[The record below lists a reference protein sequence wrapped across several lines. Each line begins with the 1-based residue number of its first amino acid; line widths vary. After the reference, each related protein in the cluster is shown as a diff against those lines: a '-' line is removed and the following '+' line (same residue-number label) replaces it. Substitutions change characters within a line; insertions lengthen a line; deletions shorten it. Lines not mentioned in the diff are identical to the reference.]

1 MVTSKMNKDHSGK
14 QENHA
19 ASSSPDSPPQKCV
32 VDRSIHAILRASLEN
47 SNSSPHPPQP
57 RPPQHTPS
65 SLAGI
70 PPRTERLHRLHGT
83 SLLLDASTLLRL
95 TPSTY
100 ATSCTIFHRMYHR
113 LSLRQHDV
121 WSMALAST
129 FLAGKVEEE
138 PRPVRSVILTY
149 SHLYRRRR
157 LRVGDDV
164 TKYSYGAADAE
175 AEGTATLS
183 NEEKENVLRHV
194 KPMGMGGPVYLEW
207 RDVVFEME
215 SLILKTLG
223 FTLHWIPDSH
233 PHKFILYFIRV
244 LEIEKKEVA
253 QDAWNYCNDSCRID
267 LCVRHEPEVI
277 ACTAILL
284 ACYDHDVE
292 LPLLPHPWWETF
304 IGSSRNMDLSNVSN
318 AILAVGDENDLDV
331 RRAKYAFVPSLLEE
345 PTFNDPDSY
354 IWSVAD

>member
-1 MVTSKMNKDHSGK
+1 
-14 QENHA
+14 
-19 ASSSPDSPPQKCV
+19 
-32 VDRSIHAILRASLEN
+32 
-47 SNSSPHPPQP
+47 
-57 RPPQHTPS
+57 
-65 SLAGI
+65 
-70 PPRTERLHRLHGT
+70 
-83 SLLLDASTLLRL
+83 
-95 TPSTY
+95 
-100 ATSCTIFHRMYHR
+100 MYHR
-113 LSLRQHDV
+113 LSLRQHDI
-121 WSMALAST
+121 WSMALACT
-129 FLAGKVEEE
+129 FVAGKVEEE

-164 TKYSYGAADAE
+164 TNYSYGAADAE

-194 KPMGMGGPVYLEW
+194 KPMGMGGPVFLEW
-207 RDVVFEME
+207 RDVLFQME
-215 SLILKTLG
+215 SVILKTLG

-267 LCVRHEPEVI
+267 LCVRYEPEVI

-284 ACYDHDVE
+284 ACSDHNVE
-292 LPLLPHPWWETF
+292 LPHIPRPWWETF

-318 AILAVGDENDLDV
+318 AILAVVDEKDLDN

-345 PTFNDPDSY
+345 PSFNDPDSY